1 MGSSFS
7 TWVRRM
13 VGRVDV
19 SIAIVAFWLTLPLA
33 GTFTPAV
40 TGHAQD
46 AGSAAP
52 GDAIDSALAAIRGIG
67 TEGAGYAVAIPA
79 AERVRQLPPGDL
91 GRVLDAAADTNPIA
105 ENWIRGL
112 SVDIVRRAD
121 RPPIEL
127 LVGYV
132 NDLDNNPTG
141 RGLAMDLIRRAEP
154 DRATEMLE
162 GLLEDPSLLIREMAV
177 EQAIAR
183 AESLAADDRPSDALA
198 AYRRTLTA
206 ARHPKQLER
215 IVSALGKLGDDVSTS
230 EAFAMIT
237 GWQAIAPFDNEN
249 GVGFDQAYPPE
260 VEFAET
266 GRVDLDA
273 EWPGKDGPVRWKSL
287 ESQDPEGIVDLAEAY
302 DKEKGAVAYL
312 YAEFESDQ
320 TQPAEA
326 RLACINAN
334 KVWVNGEELMAT
346 EVYHAGM
353 MIDQYVAPFEMRPG
367 TNRVLLK
374 ICQNEQTESW
384 AQRWQFQFRITDPS
398 GKALR
403 VAE

>member
-1 MGSSFS
+1 MGSTFRS
-7 TWVRRM
+7 WVRGV
-13 VGRVDV
+13 VGRFDV
-19 SIAIVAFWLTLPLA
+19 WIAIVAFSVTLPLA
-33 GTFTPAV
+33 VA
-40 TGHAQD
+40 GHAQD
-46 AGSAAP
+46 SGIAAP
-52 GDAIDSALAAIRGIG
+52 GDSIDSALAAIRGVG
-67 TEGAGYAVAIPA
+67 TEGAGFTAAIPA
-79 AERVRQLPPGDL
+79 AERVRQLPPGEL

-112 SVDIVRRAD
+112 TVDIVRRAEE
-121 RPPIEL
+121 PPIGL
-127 LVGYV
+127 LIDYV
-132 NDLDNNPTG
+132 NDSDNNATG
-141 RGLAMDLIRRAEP
+141 RGLAMDLIRRADP
-154 DRATEMLE
+154 DRAAEMLE
-162 GLLEDPSLLIREMAV
+162 GLLEDPSLSIRELAV
-177 EQAIAR
+177 EQAIGE
-183 AESLAADDRPSDALA
+183 AEQLAADDRQSDALA

-215 IVSALGKLGDDVSTS
+215 IVAALGKLGDDVSTS
-230 EAFAMIT
+230 DAFAMIT
-237 GWQAIAPFDNEN
+237 EWQAIAPFDNEN

-260 VEFAET
+260 VQFAET
-266 GRVDLDA
+266 GRIDLDA
-273 EWPGKDGPVRWKSL
+273 QWPGKTGTVRWQPL

-302 DKEKGAVAYL
+302 DKEKGAVAYV

-320 TQPAEA
+320 AQPAEA

-334 KVWVNGEELMAT
+334 KVWINGEELMAT